1 MHDWAGN
8 EWCKNCKLNEGRK
21 LLMKE
26 KQVKLLMTI
35 AGVGILS
42 MLVWGYSGGIAWADD
57 EQVLEKKA
65 TTLNSTPASSQN
77 DESRAKALAKQFN
90 VPESRVAEMRNQ
102 KMGWGEIT
110 ISLAMAQ
117 HMSATS
123 KTPLTTEQA
132 LTKIQRLRSEKMGWG
147 KIAKEEGFKLG
158 PVVSAVDR
166 GEQTLKTADRGAAER
181 SESKASTDLPDKS
194 DKMDRGDRAERPQH
208 PDRPEHPDRPGRA
221 GR

>member
-1 MHDWAGN
+1 MSGPVTN
-8 EWCKNCKLNEGRK
+8 GVTIVNCNEGRK
-21 LLMKE
+21 LLMK
-26 KQVKLLMTI
+26 KRVKLLMTI

-42 MLVWGYSGGIAWADD
+42 MLVWGYSGGIVWADD

-65 TTLNSTPASSQN
+65 TTLNSSAASSQN

-90 VPESRVAEMRNQ
+90 VPESRVSEMRNQ

-132 LTKIQRLRSEKMGWG
+132 LTKVQQLRSEKMGWG

-166 GEQTLKTADRGAAER
+166 GEQTLKTADRGAVER
-181 SESKASTDLPDKS
+181 SEGKTSTDLPDKS

-208 PDRPEHPDRPGRA
+208 PDRPGRA
-221 GR
+221 GH